1 MESVEMEN
9 TSLNAAAIVL
19 KHRSLLGCFLF
30 HSKCFQCDW
39 LSKKHGPVSCSLSF
53 PLCRRRHIVQ
63 YVIVEPLS
71 NAVDPDGG
79 KKLPFVVFLW
89 YASKFPCSLLGWG
102 CNFKALSFICTF
114 KLFEGPRTLWTSS
127 TGSISEYCFVL
138 LTPKWWHRNFF
149 AFTLLQTCW
158 NTSFSNLSI
167 ISQSL
172 RYAGIIY
179 YCSNLPL
186 FICAQVAHTRQFIAL
201 DSASFCSPR

>member
-1 MESVEMEN
+1 MQTSTYCSICHRWTIVKCRGPRWRKETSFCGFSVVRIQISMQPVG
-9 TSLNAAAIVL
+9 LGVQFQGIV
-19 KHRSLLGCFLF
+19 
-30 HSKCFQCDW
+30 
-39 LSKKHGPVSCSLSF
+39 
-53 PLCRRRHIVQ
+53 I
-63 YVIVEPLS
+63 
-71 NAVDPDGG
+71 
-79 KKLPFVVFLW
+79 
-89 YASKFPCSLLGWG
+89 
-102 CNFKALSFICTF
+102 FICTF

-158 NTSFSNLSI
+158 NTSFSNLGI
-167 ISQSL
+167 KSQSL
-172 RYAGIIY
+172 RYAGITY